1 MDSDSVFV
9 GIDISKA
16 TLDVDSYPV
25 NEARRF
31 LNDDASRENLCE
43 WLKARKPTLIV
54 MEATGGLEMPVAALL
69 AAAGLPVA
77 VVNPRQARDF
87 ARAIGV

>member
-1 MDSDSVFV
+1 MDSDLVFV

-16 TLDVDSYPV
+16 TLDVDSYPA
-25 NEARRF
+25 NAPRRF

-43 WLKARKPTLIV
+43 WLKARKPALIV

-69 AAAGLPVA
+69 VA
-77 VVNPRQARDF
+77 PNSASV
-87 ARAIGV
+87 GV